1 MTKVEMIRNVAK
13 KASIT
18 KWAAE
23 LAVNQIRD
31 IIVDEVS
38 RSGRFALD
46 GVGVFTLV
54 ERAAREGRN
63 PQTGEA
69 VKIPAKKVVKFR
81 PAKQLKVAVAGV

>member
-1 MTKVEMIRNVAK
+1 MTKAEVIGEVARE
-13 KASIT
+13 ASIS

-23 LAVNQIRD
+23 LAVNRIRD
-31 IIVDEVS
+31 IIVAEVMTT
-38 RSGRFALD
+38 GRFALD

-69 VKIPAKKVVKFR
+69 VKIPAQKVVKFK
-81 PAKQLKVAVAGV
+81 PARSFKETVE

>member
-1 MTKVEMIRNVAK
+1 MTKAEVIRDVARR
-13 KASIT
+13 ASIT

-31 IIVDEVS
+31 IIVAEVKG
-38 RSGRFALD
+38 SGRFALD

-69 VKIPAKKVVKFR
+69 VKIPAKKVIKFR
-81 PAKQLKVAVAGV
+81 PSKSFKEAIA